1 MGACYLLVTRILV
14 WNRMPVEQK
23 MEARTAVEQAKALE
37 TKGIHLSTIVNAHEK
52 SRENGKEEITD
63 EKEEEIKEK

>member
-23 MEARTAVEQAKALE
+23 MEARTAVEGRLGHYVE
-37 TKGIHLSTIVNAHEK
+37 ISVNLPEEDQE
-52 SRENGKEEITD
+52 RERRM
-63 EKEEEIKEK
+63 